1 MSIEDVDYLKKN
13 STKENYLFLVDS
25 KKRDYINYPNPNNYT
40 IAFDIPFKNVI
51 GIEVIDASIPRTM
64 YTIDKYNNTIYYYIA
79 NSVSEYNSIINN
91 GNGLSK
97 NVNMNIF
104 KKMEIPPGNY
114 TIQTFTSTF
123 NSLMIQGAQNPS
135 ITNIYS
141 PISIVN
147 YSNPPELSNRI
158 IYTCKN
164 PFIID
169 MGRSSL
175 AETLGCALNI
185 ESSNDGI
192 LYKYFNNYQG
202 NLQFLK
208 MYHSILNPLSG
219 LYEVTTPGIVFFIGE
234 KYIVIRSPE
243 IEEHAFGS
251 LAYNNYNQGIAKFKV
266 SGIGFNEERVELT
279 KIPTREFHPIGKLSK
294 ITFRFETADGNPY
307 DFKGINHTITYLIK
321 YYKPK
326 MINTQE
332 FKPLLNPNYKS
343 DFNEYKYLNEDQQLS
358 DEEDKNEYSRDQLL
372 ERYKYNELLIKK
384 EMEDEDED
392 DEDDEDD

>member
-1 MSIEDVDYLKKN
+1 MSIEDIDYLKKN

-25 KKRDYINYPNPNNYT
+25 KKRDYINYPDPNNYT

-64 YTIDKYNNTIYYYIA
+64 YTIDKYNNTFYYYIA
-79 NSVSEYNSIINN
+79 NSASEYNGIINN
-91 GNGLSK
+91 GSGLSK

-104 KKMEIPPGNY
+104 KKLEIPPGNY
-114 TIQTFTSTF
+114 TIQTFIPTF
-123 NSLMIQGAQNPS
+123 NTLMIEGSQNPGV
-135 ITNIYS
+135 TNIYS

-158 IYTCKN
+158 IFTCKN

-169 MGRSSL
+169 MNRSTI
-175 AETLGCALNI
+175 AETLGCSLNI
-185 ESSNDGI
+185 DSSNDGI

-208 MYHSILNPLSG
+208 MYHSIFNQTSS
-219 LYEVTTPGIVFFIGE
+219 LYEVITPGIVFLIGE

-266 SGIGFNEERVELT
+266 SGIGFNEEKVELT
-279 KIPTREFHPIGKLSK
+279 KVPTREFHPIGKLSK

-307 DFKGINHTITYLIK
+307 DFKGVNHTVTYLIK

-326 MINTQE
+326 FINTQE

-343 DFNEYKYLNEDQQLS
+343 DFNEYKYLNDDQQLS
-358 DEEDKNEYSRDQLL
+358 DEEDKNEFSRDNLL

-384 EMEDEDED
+384 EIEDEEEDD
-392 DEDDEDD
+392 DEDS

>member
-25 KKRDYINYPNPNNYT
+25 KTRDFINYPDPNNYT

-51 GIEVIDASIPRTM
+51 GIEVIEASIPRTM

-79 NSVSEYNSIINN
+79 SSVSEYNSVINN
-91 GNGLSK
+91 GAGLSK
-97 NVNMNIF
+97 NVNMSIF
-104 KKMEIPPGNY
+104 KKLEIPPGNY
-114 TIQTFTSTF
+114 TIQTFIPTF
-123 NSLMIQGAQNPS
+123 NSLMIRGAQNLGV
-135 ITNIYS
+135 TNIYS
-141 PISIVN
+141 PISVVN
-147 YSNPPELSNRI
+147 YSNPPELSHRI
-158 IYTCKN
+158 IFTCKN

-169 MGRSSL
+169 MGQSSI
-175 AETLGCALNI
+175 AETLGCGLNI
-185 ESSNDGI
+185 DSSNDGV

-202 NLQFLK
+202 NSQFLK
-208 MYHSILNPLSG
+208 MYHSILNPISG
-219 LYEVTTPGIVFFIGE
+219 LYEITTPGIVFFIGE
-234 KYIVIRSPE
+234 KYIIIRSPE

-307 DFKGINHTITYLIK
+307 DFKGLNHTITYLIK

-343 DFNEYKYLNEDQQLS
+343 NFNEYRYLNEDQQLS

-384 EMEDEDED
+384 EMEDEDD
-392 DEDDEDD
+392 

>member
-25 KKRDYINYPNPNNYT
+25 KKRDYINYPHPNNYT

-51 GIEVIDASIPRTM
+51 GIEVIDASIPRAM
-64 YTIDKYNNTIYYYIA
+64 YTIDKYNNSIYYYIA
-79 NSVSEYNSIINN
+79 NSVSEYNSVINN
-91 GNGLSK
+91 GTGLSK

-104 KKMEIPPGNY
+104 KKLEIPPGNY
-114 TIQTFTSTF
+114 TIQTFTPTF
-123 NSLMIQGAQNPS
+123 NSLMIQGAQNPGV
-135 ITNIYS
+135 TNIYS

-147 YSNPPELSNRI
+147 YSNPPELSNKI
-158 IYTCKN
+158 IFTCKN

-185 ESSNDGI
+185 DSSNDGI
-192 LYKYFNNYQG
+192 LYKYFNNYHG
-202 NLQFLK
+202 DLQFLK
-208 MYHSILNPLSG
+208 MYHSILNPISG

-279 KIPTREFHPIGKLSK
+279 KIPTREFHPIGKLAK

-307 DFKGINHTITYLIK
+307 DFKGLNHTITYLIK

-343 DFNEYKYLNEDQQLS
+343 DFNEYRYLNEDQQLS
-358 DEEDKNEYSRDQLL
+358 DEENKNEYSRDQLL

-384 EMEDEDED
+384 EMEDEEDEED
-392 DEDDEDD
+392 DDD